1 MTNTHAEI
9 FVTKASG
16 EQEPFSEMKLRRSL
30 ERVHASSDAIDA
42 IVAQIRAE
50 LQEGMKTA
58 DIYRKAFAYLRKKS
72 RPVAARYSL
81 KNALMELGP
90 TGRPFEHFVGE
101 LMKFEGFD
109 VEVAKI
115 VPGVCVKHEVDVVGT
130 KDDRHV
136 MVECKFHNR
145 PGLRSDVK
153 ISLYVQARFEDVE
166 RRWKK
171 QPQHGE
177 KFHEVWLV
185 TNTKLTSDAT
195 DYAKCVGMTAI
206 GWSYPQGNS
215 LENRIERAGLH
226 PITCLTTLTR
236 FQKNAL
242 MQKGIYLCKELLLRA
257 DVLSSVG
264 VKGDAAEKILN
275 EAQQLCQ
282 KTKEV

>member
-1 MTNTHAEI
+1 MANTRTEI

-16 EQEPFSEMKLRRSL
+16 EQEPFSEVKLRHSL
-30 ERVHASSDAIDA
+30 ERVHASPDAVDA
-42 IVAQIRAE
+42 IVEKIETE
-50 LQEGMKTA
+50 LKEGVKTA
-58 DIYRKAFAYLRKKS
+58 DIYRKAFALLKRSS
-72 RPVAARYSL
+72 RPTAARYSL

-101 LMKFEGFD
+101 LMKSEGFN

-130 KDDRHV
+130 KEDRHI

-171 QPQHGE
+171 EPQHGE

-215 LENRIERAGLH
+215 LEDRIERAGLH

-257 DVLSSVG
+257 DVLSSIG
-264 VKGDAAEKILN
+264 VREDFVEKILS

-282 KTKEV
+282 KTKTV

>member
-1 MTNTHAEI
+1 MKKEI
-9 FVTKASG
+9 HITKASG
-16 EQEPFSEMKLRRSL
+16 EQELFSEAKLRRSL
-30 ERVHASSDAIDA
+30 QRVHASPDTIDT
-42 IVAQIRAE
+42 VVVQVEAE
-50 LQEGMKTA
+50 LRQGMSTA
-58 DIYRKAFAYLRKKS
+58 DIYRKAFSLLRKKS
-72 RPVAARYSL
+72 RPTAARYSL

-101 LMKFEGFD
+101 LLKSEGFN
-109 VEVAKI
+109 VEVARI

-130 KDDRHV
+130 KGDRHI

-153 ISLYVQARFEDVE
+153 ISLYVQARFEDIE

-171 QPQHGE
+171 EPQHVK

-226 PITCLTTLTR
+226 PVTCLTTLTR

-242 MQKGIYLCKELLLRA
+242 MQKGVYLCKELLVRT

-264 VKGDAAEKILN
+264 IKEDATEKILN
-275 EAQQLCQ
+275 ETRQLCQ
-282 KTKEV
+282 KTKLYEE